1 MKLFSMMKEVPEMTY
16 GLIRP
21 TLLLQLL
28 CLSVVLSMIGCSDA
42 GSIPRTP
49 DDVVVTESIPY
60 CSGMVNGQTQTLLL
74 DVATPMNQFK
84 ELPVVLLVHG
94 GGWVGGSRTDY
105 RFMQIALAQQQIV
118 AVSVDYRLS
127 PASVFPAQIEDVKC
141 AVRWIREFG
150 KQYRMDTRRVVAMGA
165 SAGAHLVALL
175 GTTQGT
181 PQFEGSGG
189 HQRQSS
195 AIDAMVLHGGP
206 YRLGPLVREMSAHP
220 TSDSPASLKAVSML
234 LGGNTDP
241 SSKPYIDASPATYAS
256 PKSAPALLLHGQN
269 DTVVPHSEAIG
280 FGALLRSKGVSSDV
294 LIMDG
299 AGHGDFGNDAGQVVG
314 KLLSFVKVQET
325 SK

>member
-1 MKLFSMMKEVPEMTY
+1 MNH

-21 TLLLQLL
+21 TLWLQVL
-28 CLSVVLSMIGCSDA
+28 CLAMVVPLFGCSDV
-42 GSIPRTP
+42 GSIPKTP
-49 DDVVVTESIPY
+49 DDVVVIESIPY

-74 DVATPMNQFK
+74 DVAWPKNQTK
-84 ELPVVLLVHG
+84 ELPVVILVHG

-105 RFMQIALAQQQIV
+105 RFMQNALAQQQIV

-175 GTTQGT
+175 GTTQGML
-181 PQFEGSGG
+181 QFEGSGG
-189 HQRQSS
+189 HQHQSS

-206 YRLGPLVREMSAHP
+206 YRLGPLAREISSHP
-220 TSDSPASLKAVSML
+220 TSDSPASLKAISML

-256 PKSAPALLLHGQN
+256 PKSATTLLLHGLN
-269 DTVVPHSEAIG
+269 DTVVPHSEAVG
-280 FGALLRSKGVSSDV
+280 FGALLRSKGISSDV

-299 AGHGDFGNDAGQVVG
+299 AGHGDFGSNPGPVVV
-314 KLLSFVKVQET
+314 KLLGFIKGT
-325 SK
+325 GGG